1 MNFREYLEKN
11 IVYLDGGMGTLLQAK
26 GLKPGEHPEHW
37 NLRHPEA
44 IIEIHK
50 AYYAA
55 GSNVVSTNTFGA
67 NVLKFGAEELEEI
80 IKAAFENA
88 NAAREQWKTENSQI
102 SCDEKVQQKFI
113 ALDIGPS
120 GKLLKPLGDLD
131 FEEAVEV
138 FAQTVKL
145 GVKYGADLIFIETMN
160 DSYETKAALLAAKEN
175 SDLPVL
181 VSNAYGEDG
190 KLMTGANV
198 AAMVAMA
205 EGMGADAIGANCSL
219 GPKQLRG
226 VVEDLLAH
234 ASIPVILKPNAGLP
248 KAVNGKTVFDVTPE
262 DFAKEIADL
271 IDKGVRIAGGCCGTT
286 PEYIH
291 ALYEGTKE
299 KEPCE
304 IVAKNITMVS
314 SYTHAVKFEKEPILI
329 GERINPTGKKRF
341 KQALVEHDIDYILGE
356 GIQQEEKGVHILDV
370 NVGLPDIDEV
380 ELLTTAVCELQG
392 VSDLPLQ
399 IDTSDAKAMEAALR
413 RYNGKAMINSVNGK
427 KESMEAVFP
436 LVKKYGG
443 LVVAL
448 TLDEGGIPDTA
459 QGRIAIAEKILATA
473 AEYGISKKDII
484 FDTLAMTISSDIHS
498 AKVTLDSLHYIKE
511 TLGCHTS
518 LGVSN
523 VSFGLPNRDAVNGT
537 FFAMALENG
546 LSAAIMNPFS
556 VEMMKTYYTF
566 KALKGMDE
574 NCAKYIEKAAEF
586 TAVAPI
592 SATQEKVIE
601 QGSQAAGSELQKAII
616 SGRKE
621 RAGELTQS
629 LLVEK
634 APLSIVQEEIIPALD
649 IVGKGYEEKRVY
661 LPQLLMSAEAAKSA
675 FEKIK
680 EYMVASS
687 ENEANSTEK
696 GIIVLATVYGDIHD
710 IGKNIVKLL
719 LENYGFKVIDLGK
732 DVPPE
737 LIVEKTIA
745 LHAPLVGLSALMT
758 TTVPA
763 MEETIKQLREKAPW
777 CKVVVGGAVLTQEYA
792 DKIGADKYAKDA
804 METVR
809 YAEEIFTVNY

>member
-1 MNFREYLEKN
+1 MNFKSYLEKN

-37 NLRHPEA
+37 NLSHPEA

-50 AYYAA
+50 AYYDA

-67 NVLKFGAEELEEI
+67 NSLKFGEEELEEI
-80 IKAAFENA
+80 VKAAFKNA
-88 NAAREQWKTENSQI
+88 NKARQQWKEENPDSKQ
-102 SCDEKVQQKFI
+102 EKFI

-131 FEEAVEV
+131 FEDAVAV

-190 KLMTGANV
+190 KLMTGANA
-198 AAMVAMA
+198 AAMVALV
-205 EGMGADAIGANCSL
+205 EGMGADGIGANCSL

-226 VVEDLLAH
+226 VVEELLAN
-234 ASIPVILKPNAGLP
+234 ASIPVVLKPNAGLP
-248 KAVNGKTVFDVTPE
+248 KSVNGKTVFDVMPE
-262 DFAKEIADL
+262 DFAQEVTEL
-271 IDKGVRIAGGCCGTT
+271 VEKGVRIVGGCCGTT

-291 ALYEGTKE
+291 ALYQKTQD

-304 IVAKNITMVS
+304 LTEKNITAVS

-356 GIQQEEKGVHILDV
+356 GIRQEEKGVHILDV

-392 VSDLPLQ
+392 VTDLPLQ
-399 IDTSDAKAMEAALR
+399 IDTSNVNAMESALR

-459 QGRIAIAEKILATA
+459 EGRIAIAEKILSTA
-473 AEYGISKKDII
+473 AEYGIAKKDII

-498 AKVTLDSLHYIKE
+498 AKVTLDSLRYIKE

-537 FFAMALENG
+537 FFTLALENG

-556 VEMMKTYYTF
+556 VEMMKAYFTY

-574 NCAKYIEKAAEF
+574 NCARYIAKAAEF
-586 TAVAPI
+586 TLTPVAANTDVG
-592 SATQEKVIE
+592 SGSKEAT
-601 QGSQAAGSELQKAII
+601 GSGVNSELQKAII

-621 RAGELTQS
+621 RAAELTQAM
-629 LLVEK
+629 LAEK
-634 APLSIVQEEIIPALD
+634 EALNVVQEEIIPALD
-649 IVGKGYEEKRVY
+649 IVGKGYEEKKVY

-680 EYMVASS
+680 EYMVNTKDASKDAKS
-687 ENEANSTEK
+687 SNRQV
-696 GIIVLATVYGDIHD
+696 VLATVHGDIHD

-719 LENYGFKVIDLGK
+719 LENYGFDVKDLGK
-732 DVPPE
+732 DVAPE
-737 LIVEKTIA
+737 VIVDKTIE

-809 YAEEIFTVNY
+809 YAEEIL

>member
-1 MNFREYLEKN
+1 MSFREYLQNN
-11 IVYLDGGMGTLLQAK
+11 IVYLDGGMGTLLQAS

-37 NLRHPEA
+37 NISHPE
-44 IIEIHK
+44 IITQIHK
-50 AYYAA
+50 AYYDA
-55 GSNVVSTNTFGA
+55 GSDVVSTNTFGA
-67 NVLKFGAEELEEI
+67 NVLKFPADELEQIVE
-80 IKAAFENA
+80 AAFDNA
-88 NAAREQWKTENSQI
+88 NAARAQWAEANPDST
-102 SCDEKVQQKFI
+102 QQKFI
-113 ALDIGPS
+113 ALDIGPT

-131 FEEAVEV
+131 FEDAVAV
-138 FAQTVKL
+138 FAETVKL
-145 GVKYGADLIFIETMN
+145 GVKYGADFIFVETMN

-190 KLMTGANV
+190 KLMTGANA
-198 AAMVAMA
+198 AAMVAMV

-226 VVEDLLAH
+226 VVEELLAH
-234 ASIPVILKPNAGLP
+234 ASIPVLLKPNAGLP

-262 DFAKEIADL
+262 EFAQEIATL
-271 IDKGVRIAGGCCGTT
+271 IDKGVRVAGGCCGTT
-286 PEYIH
+286 PDYIA
-291 ALYEGTKE
+291 ALYQMTKE
-299 KEPCE
+299 KTPAVLVE
-304 IVAKNITMVS
+304 KQMTMVS
-314 SYTHAVKFEKEPILI
+314 SYTHAVVFEHKPILI

-341 KQALVEHDIDYILGE
+341 KQALMEQDIDYILGE
-356 GIQQEEKGVHILDV
+356 GIRQEEKGVHILDV

-380 ELLTTAVCELQG
+380 AMLQTAVCELQA
-392 VSDLPLQ
+392 VTDLPLQ
-399 IDTSDAKAMEAALR
+399 IDTANPQAMEVALR

-448 TLDEGGIPDTA
+448 TLDESGIPDTA
-459 QGRIAIAEKILATA
+459 EGRIAIASKILATA
-473 AEYGISKKDII
+473 AEYGIQKKDII

-498 AKVTLDSLHYIKE
+498 ARVTLDALHYIKE
-511 TLGCHTS
+511 TLGVHTS

-537 FFAMALENG
+537 FFALALQKG

-556 VEMMKTYYTF
+556 VEMMKTYYTYQT
-566 KALKGMDE
+566 LMGMDE
-574 NCAKYIEKAAEF
+574 NCAGYIEKAAEF
-586 TAVAPI
+586 TAAPAQQLGTTVQSQKEAD
-592 SATQEKVIE
+592 SADTNQI
-601 QGSQAAGSELQKAII
+601 SELQKAIV

-621 RAGELTQS
+621 KAGELTSKLLAQS
-629 LLVEK
+629 EALD
-634 APLSIVQEEIIPALD
+634 IVQNEIIPALN
-649 IVGKGYEEKRVY
+649 IVGLGYEEKKVY

-675 FEKIK
+675 FERIK
-680 EYMVASS
+680 AHMLSQNANDSNTS
-687 ENEANSTEK
+687 ERL
-696 GIIVLATVYGDIHD
+696 VVFATVHGDIHD

-719 LENYGFKVIDLGK
+719 LENYGFTVRDLGK

-737 LIVEKTIA
+737 VIVDTAVELKA
-745 LHAPLVGLSALMT
+745 RLVGLSALMT

-763 MEETIKQLREKAPW
+763 MEETIRQLRERAPW

-804 METVR
+804 MEAVR
-809 YAEEIFTVNY
+809 YAETVFAE